1 MSDPSLPMD
10 VTSRFRA
17 ALETV
22 REQRRTIDRLLLEKS
37 EPIAVIGVGLRFPG
51 DSETPEEFAAFL
63 REGRSAEGPVPTDR
77 WSSGNVSNN
86 GNAESNGKADNDGK
100 GLGQAPAD
108 GNFVHGLDLFDAKF
122 FKISPKEAPY
132 IDPQQRLVLETAW
145 RALEDANIDPTG
157 LCHGNGGVY
166 MGVMSMDW
174 VAESVALAAGDLDG
188 SLVPGSAH
196 SAVAG
201 RLSYF
206 LGMRG
211 PSISVDTACSSS
223 LTAAHL
229 AAQGLRR
236 RECDIALCGGV
247 NAVHHPLIQSILTR
261 AQMLGSDGRCK
272 TFDESADGY
281 GRGEGCGVLV
291 LKRLSDAERDGDRVL
306 GLLRGSAVR
315 ADGESAGLTAPNGI
329 AQEAVMRAA
338 IADAGLDPGDIQYVE
353 AHGTGTPLGDPIE
366 LGSISDTF
374 AGSHSRDRPVVVG
387 SVKTNVGHLESAAGV
402 CGIVKVLL
410 QMREETIYPHLNLTS
425 PSARIPWDSC
435 PVTVPAKC
443 VPWTG
448 ERPRRALVNS
458 FGIAGT
464 LGCVVVEEAPAPAAD
479 GEDPGRGEGGG
490 DGAGAHLFT
499 LSAKSPG
506 SLRRQAARYRTY
518 LSEHPEVPLAD
529 LCRTA
534 AVGRAHFPLRL
545 AGVVRDRDGLERLLS
560 RALERGTGEPGAD
573 GGLPKVA
580 FLFTGQGSQYPGMG
594 RALYER
600 HPAFREQLDVCDR
613 LFAPHLDRSVR
624 DLVLGRAVDPDA
636 IHRTLYT
643 QPALFSFEYALAR
656 LWLSWGVRPNVLLG
670 HSVGEIAAAAVAG
683 VFPLEDA
690 VALVA
695 ARARLMQSV
704 TAPGGMAQVSAPAD
718 AVAPLLAGRPDLAVA
733 CVNAPEQCVIS
744 GGLRALGAVCDALRE
759 SGVEVRELAVSHAFH
774 SPLMDEV
781 TGAFRDALKDIRFR
795 DPRLTVVSD
804 LTGRVA
810 RPGEMATP
818 DYWVRHL
825 RGTVDFAGG
834 IRTVGG
840 RGRHAFV
847 EIGPTGTLTSLAR
860 QCLTPGD
867 HLWPGGPHPSDTDGT
882 TVLKALARLYTA
894 GLPVSW
900 SGFHRGTVTR
910 PVTLPPYPFDRKPYW
925 LPVPRGRDRGTASGG
940 GPVAAAGVRHH
951 PLLGEEVTPS
961 GHARDGVREFATL
974 LDAAHPGY
982 LADHVVM
989 GQVVLPGTAYLEILL
1004 ALQDAVYGHTRRP
1017 VEDVR
1022 ILEPVFLATGD
1033 RPVHVLTRLRPGDDG
1048 TASVEIVT
1056 GVEGRDGAFERRHA
1070 TAVLG
1075 TEPPP
1080 GEPLTQADVTEE
1092 PGAVVESDELYARMS
1107 AVGVDYGPEFRRLRR
1122 ARRHGGGV
1130 AVGELRGVRTG
1141 AGEHLP
1147 PALSDSAM
1155 HALAVLDDG
1164 GDPFLPVAFGRLRL
1178 FKKPTSD
1185 QLQAVARIVPVPAGA
1200 APEADVRADLVLLEG
1215 DRPVCELTG
1224 IGLKQ
1229 VAAHSPAP
1237 ARDVFHEPRWVRRSP
1252 AGQAPRAPRRV
1263 LVLGRAEE
1271 ELPALAARAPEE
1283 GVELRFAAGADPVTE
1298 ALRTWRPTD
1307 VCWFWRAGGTDT
1319 LPDAETTGVSSLSAE
1334 YARGHHGLRAECE
1347 RNYRDLLAVLG
1358 ALEKAGFGCGHG
1370 GGQRLWLVTE
1380 GAQLLP
1386 DDVPSGTGPSPAATL
1401 WGFGQALWHEYPG
1414 YRVTLIDL
1422 PAAGGPEDTDG
1433 PGGDPAP
1440 LLREWLTGDSGE
1452 FQVAWRAGNRHVR
1465 RLFPSAPADARD
1477 ANVRLAVKEYG
1488 SLSGIRPEPAEDVA
1502 PVGDRI
1508 QIAVRAAGL
1517 NFKDVLNAL
1526 GLLKSH
1532 AEESGIAYR
1541 PQPLGLECAGTVL
1554 AAGPDAAFRPG
1565 DEVVVNAMGCMTRRL
1580 TVSSGL
1586 AERKPAGITMAEAAG
1601 IPTVFVTAYYALH
1614 DLAGIKEG
1622 DRVLV
1627 HAAAGGVGQAAVQLA
1642 RQAGAEVFATAS
1654 PGKWPLLRSQGIRHL
1669 MNSRTLDFAD
1679 EVLAA
1684 TGGRGVDIV
1693 LNSLNKD
1700 FIAAGMRCLAEGGR
1714 FVEMGKVGTW
1724 SPQRARRERPD
1735 VAYHRFDLS
1744 ELPEEEAWQRTR
1756 EILRPVLEQIAD
1768 GRLRPVTTTVYAL
1781 EEAEEAFSVLSRGA
1795 NVGKLVL
1802 NLTDD
1807 RPRPARPLTVRPDR
1821 TYLVTGGLG
1830 GLGLVTAR
1838 KLAELGAR
1846 HLVLTGRGTG
1856 RPEDAP
1862 PPRLGEDVEVSV
1874 VRTDIAEPAD
1884 VDRLTAGLKRSPYPV
1899 GGIVHA
1905 AGVLADMPVSAL
1917 TWESV
1922 DTVLRPKVYGTRL
1935 LHEAAASFP
1944 ELDFFVG
1951 YSSVASVLGGP
1962 AQANYAA
1969 GNAYLDASLLWR
1981 AARGLPALAVNW
1993 GPWAEVG
2000 MSAQLSTPLAENLR
2014 RQGVAFL
2021 RPEEGMRA
2029 LVTLLGQS
2037 APQVVAAACDWDR
2050 YADGKALVH
2059 SLYRHLLRGGG
2070 GAGRARLD
2078 PGALA
2083 ALPPEER
2090 RASLSAFIRA
2100 KTAEVLRFDDPDDVE
2115 PDAVFLDLGL
2125 DSLAAVELKNAL
2137 ETALGVPL
2145 PASAAFD
2152 HPSVGRLTGYLDQR
2166 LSGEV

>member
-1 MSDPSLPMD
+1 M
-10 VTSRFRA
+10 
-17 ALETV
+17 
-22 REQRRTIDRLLLEKS
+22 DRLLLEKN

-51 DSETPEEFAAFL
+51 GSETPEEFAEFL
-63 REGRSAEGPVPTDR
+63 REGRSAEGPAPTDR
-77 WSSGNVSNN
+77 WVPGNEGKDGNSENSRN
-86 GNAESNGKADNDGK
+86 GGSAGN
-100 GLGQAPAD
+100 GLGQAAAD
-108 GNFVHGLDLFDAKF
+108 GNFLDGLDLFDAKF

-132 IDPQQRLVLETAW
+132 IDPQQRLVLETSW

-157 LCHGNGGVY
+157 LRHGNGGVY

-174 VAESVALAAGDLDG
+174 VAESVALAEEDLDG

-206 LGMRG
+206 LGLRG
-211 PSISVDTACSSS
+211 PCISVDTACSSS

-247 NAVHHPLIQSILTR
+247 NAVHHPLIQSILTKAR
-261 AQMLGSDGRCK
+261 MLGSDGRCK

-281 GRGEGCGVLV
+281 SRGEGCGVLV

-338 IADAGLDPGDIQYVE
+338 IADAGLEPGDIQYVE
-353 AHGTGTPLGDPIE
+353 AHGTGTPLGDPVE

-410 QMREETIYPHLNLTS
+410 QMREETVYPHLNLTS

-443 VPWTG
+443 APWTG

-464 LGCVVVEEAPAPAAD
+464 LGCVVVEEAPAPARAPAPAAGD
-479 GEDPGRGEGGG
+479 GAAGSGEGGG
-490 DGAGAHLFT
+490 DGRGGGLGGDAHLFT
-499 LSAKSPG
+499 LSAKSTG
-506 SLRRQAARYRTY
+506 SLRRQVARYRAY
-518 LSEHPEVPLAD
+518 LSGHPEVRLAD

-560 RALERGTGEPGAD
+560 RALERGTGDSGAGD
-573 GGLPKVA
+573 SGAGGGIPKVA

-594 RALYER
+594 RALYEQ
-600 HPAFREQLDVCDR
+600 HPAFREQLDDCDR
-613 LFAPHLDRSVR
+613 LFAPHLGRSVR
-624 DLVLGRAVDPDA
+624 DLVLGRAADPDA
-636 IHRTLYT
+636 IHRTQYT
-643 QPALFSFEYALAR
+643 QPALFSLEYALAR

-690 VALVA
+690 VTLVA

-718 AVAPLLAGRPDLAVA
+718 TVAPLLAGHPDLTVA
-733 CVNAPEQCVIS
+733 CVNAPEQCVVS
-744 GGLRALGAVCDALRE
+744 GGLRALGAVCTALRE

-795 DPRLTVVSD
+795 DPRVTVVSN

-818 DYWVRHL
+818 DYWVRQL

-834 IRTVGG
+834 VRTVGG

-847 EIGPTGTLTSLAR
+847 EIGPTGTLSSLAR
-860 QCLTPGD
+860 RCLTPGD

-900 SGFHRGTVTR
+900 SGFHRGAVTR
-910 PVTLPPYPFDRKPYW
+910 PVTLPVYPFDRKPYW

-940 GPVAAAGVRHH
+940 GPVAVAEVRHH

-961 GHARDGVREFATL
+961 GHTEVTFSGQARDGVREFATL

-989 GQVVLPGTAYLEILL
+989 GQVVLPGTAYLEMLL

-1022 ILEPVFLATGD
+1022 ILEPVFLAAGD
-1033 RPVHVLTRLRPGDDG
+1033 RPVQVLTRLRPGDDG

-1056 GVEGRDGAFERRHA
+1056 RVEGRDGTFERRHA

-1075 TEPPP
+1075 VEPPP
-1080 GEPLTQADVTEE
+1080 GEPRTPADVAEE

-1122 ARRHGGGV
+1122 AQRHGGEV
-1130 AVGELRGVRTG
+1130 AVGELRGIRTG

-1164 GDPFLPVAFGRLRL
+1164 GEPCLPVRFGRLRL
-1178 FKKPTSD
+1178 FKKPTSAR
-1185 QLQAVARIVPVPAGA
+1185 LRAVARIVPVPTETST
-1200 APEADVRADLVLLEG
+1200 EASTEVDVRADLVLLEG

-1224 IGLKQ
+1224 IGLKR
-1229 VAAHSPAP
+1229 VAAHAPAP
-1237 ARDVFHEPRWVRRSP
+1237 ARHLFHEPRWVKRSL
-1252 AGQAPRAPRRV
+1252 AVQAAQAAREPRRV
-1263 LVLGRAEE
+1263 LVLGRTEQ
-1271 ELPALAARAPEE
+1271 ELRALTARAPEA
-1283 GVELRFAAGADPVTE
+1283 GVELTFAAGADAVTE

-1307 VCWFWRAGGTDT
+1307 VCWFWRAG
-1319 LPDAETTGVSSLSAE
+1319 EC
-1334 YARGHHGLRAECE
+1334 ARDHHGLRAECE
-1347 RNYRDLLAVLG
+1347 HNYRDLLAVLG
-1358 ALEKAGFGCGHG
+1358 ALEKAGFGGGHG

-1380 GAQLLP
+1380 GAHLLG

-1414 YRVTLIDL
+1414 YRVTLVDL
-1422 PAAGGPEDTDG
+1422 PATDATNIPEG
-1433 PGGDPAP
+1433 SGAPGGDPAP
-1440 LLREWLTGDSGE
+1440 PLLREWLAGDSGE
-1452 FQVAWRAGNRHVR
+1452 FQVAWRAGHRHVR
-1465 RLFPSAPADARD
+1465 RLFPSAPAGARD

-1488 SLSGIRPEPAEDVA
+1488 LLSGIRPEPAEDVP

-1508 QIAVRAAGL
+1508 RIAVHAAGL

-1532 AEESGIAYR
+1532 AEASGLTYR

-1580 TVSSGL
+1580 TVSSRL
-1586 AERKPAGITMAEAAG
+1586 AVRKPAGTTMAEAAG

-1614 DLAGIKEG
+1614 DLARIKKG

-1724 SPQRARRERPD
+1724 SPERARRERPD
-1735 VAYHRFDLS
+1735 VTYHRFDLS
-1744 ELPEEEAWQRTR
+1744 ELPEGEARRRTR
-1756 EILRPVLEQIAD
+1756 EILQPVLQQIAD
-1768 GRLRPVTTTVYAL
+1768 GRLRPVTTTAYAL

-1802 NLTDD
+1802 RLTDD
-1807 RPRPARPLTVRPDR
+1807 SPRPARPLTVRPDR

-1838 KLAELGAR
+1838 KLAGLGAR

-1862 PPRLGEDVEVSV
+1862 PPRLGEDVEVTV
-1874 VRTDIAEPAD
+1874 VRADIAEPAD
-1884 VDRLTAGLKRSPYPV
+1884 VDRLAAELKRSPYPL

-2000 MSAQLSTPLAENLR
+2000 MSARLSAPLAENLR
-2014 RQGVAFL
+2014 RQGVAFM

-2050 YADGKALVH
+2050 YANGKALVH

-2070 GAGRARLD
+2070 GAGRPRLD
-2078 PGALA
+2078 VGALA
-2083 ALPPEER
+2083 ALPPKER
-2090 RASLSAFIRA
+2090 RASLNTFLRA

-2137 ETALGVPL
+2137 ESALGVPL

-2152 HPSVGRLTGYLDQR
+2152 HPSVGRLTGYLDQL